1 MREEDGNEIWKLKL
15 FAKERRKLN
24 NKMMVTLYNESWK
37 KKGKMKKKEEEVDQE
52 SGNCSQYGDNPVA
65 ILNVFI

>member
-1 MREEDGNEIWKLKL
+1 
-15 FAKERRKLN
+15 
-24 NKMMVTLYNESWK
+24 MVTLYNESWK